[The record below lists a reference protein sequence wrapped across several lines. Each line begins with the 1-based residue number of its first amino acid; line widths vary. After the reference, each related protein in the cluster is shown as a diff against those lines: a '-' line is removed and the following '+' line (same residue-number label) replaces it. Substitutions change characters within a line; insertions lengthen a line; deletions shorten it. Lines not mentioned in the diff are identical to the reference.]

1 MSNALITIGIRKFY
15 IASDVDY
22 EDLESILGLY
32 RNKAMNIVKLY
43 YKVEEVTL
51 TNPKLIPHIL
61 VNYTYR
67 KGMWLREQTIGYS
80 F

>member
-51 TNPKLIPHIL
+51 TDRKLTAHI
-61 VNYTYR
+61 NYTYS
-67 KGMWLREQTIGYS
+67 KGMWTREQTIGYS